1 MVGMSFWS
9 ENGASWLSAFVDSAL
24 SGSQEEAS
32 LFWTSASLEANRV
45 QAPRPM
51 MITAAA
57 TNHLVTGPVSFPA
70 TARCMCLLQHF
81 LHSRCIGVFPDA
93 HMTPAPAGT

>member
-1 MVGMSFWS
+1 MSFWS
-9 ENGASWLSAFVDSAL
+9 ENGASLVSAFVDSAL

-57 TNHLVTGPVSFPA
+57 TNHLMTGPVSFPA
-70 TARCMCLLQHF
+70 TARCMCPLQHF
-81 LHSRCIGVFPDA
+81 LHSLGIRVFPDA
-93 HMTPAPAGT
+93 LRTPPAAGM

>member
-24 SGSQEEAS
+24 SGSQDEAS

-51 MITAAA
+51 MITAGA
-57 TNHLVTGPVSFPA
+57 TNHLVTGPVTFPA
-70 TARCMCLLQHF
+70 RAGCMCPPQHF
-81 LHSRCIGVFPDA
+81 LHSLGIGVFPDA
-93 HMTPAPAGT
+93 LRTPPAAGM